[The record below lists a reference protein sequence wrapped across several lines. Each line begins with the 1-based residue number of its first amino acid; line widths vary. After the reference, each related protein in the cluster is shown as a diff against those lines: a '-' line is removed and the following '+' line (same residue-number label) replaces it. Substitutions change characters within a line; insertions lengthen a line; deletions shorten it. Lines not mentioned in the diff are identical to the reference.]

1 MFIVLSRMTHNEFI
15 IVFRVQELHRIARS
29 GGEGM
34 ELLVDGLRRD
44 HHGPELRPAAGVA
57 DICDTV
63 DSLYNLLQQSRPRL
77 HTNKVD

>member
-1 MFIVLSRMTHNEFI
+1 
-15 IVFRVQELHRIARS
+15 
-29 GGEGM
+29 M

-57 DICDTV
+57 DIRDTV
-63 DSLYNLLQQSRPRL
+63 DSLYNLLQQSSPRL